1 MITVLLADDHELVRK
16 GIRKILEAAGDIV
29 VVGEAD
35 TGERAMELVE
45 ELGPE
50 IVIMDKFM
58 PGIGGFE
65 ASRRILAKGSAKIVC
80 LTVYSDM
87 PLPRKILELGAHA
100 YLTKNCT
107 PEEIVEA
114 VRKVNRNERY
124 ISPVIAQRLADES
137 LRKKDA
143 ETPMNTLSER
153 ELQVLMMIVQGHG
166 NQEISDI
173 LNLSP
178 KTVSTY
184 RSRLLQ
190 KLDAD
195 NDVELVRLAMRYGLL
210 DPEPPPLSM

>member
-16 GIRKILEAAGDIV
+16 GIRKILEAAGDIL

-35 TGERAMELVE
+35 TGERAMEMVD
-45 ELGPE
+45 ELNPDM
-50 IVIMDKFM
+50 VIMDKFM

-65 ASRRILAKGSAKIVC
+65 ASRRILAKGSAKIIC

-87 PLPRKILELGAHA
+87 PLPRKILELGAQA

-114 VRKVNRNERY
+114 VRKVDRDERY

-143 ETPMNTLSER
+143 QSPMNRLSER

-166 NQEISDI
+166 NHDISDI
-173 LNLSP
+173 LHLSP

-210 DPEPPPLSM
+210 DPEPPPLSI